1 MDLGLFILQTDRTI
15 APDVLAR
22 EAEARGFESLF
33 FAEHTHIPISRE
45 SPFPGGGE
53 LPDPYRRT
61 LDPFVALAVAGQATT
76 RLRLGTGVC
85 LPAQHDPITLAKQ
98 IATLD
103 HLTRGRVLLGIGFG
117 WNLEEA
123 RDHGVDVGQRRAIA
137 REKVLAMRALWSE
150 EVASFEGEHVHVSE
164 SWAWPKPVQVGGPPV
179 LLGGGATPAVFRHIV
194 EYGDGWMPIGG
205 SGLRDDVE
213 ALARLARER
222 GRDPSS
228 ISVTVFGTSADRRK
242 LDHYA
247 DLGVDRAVIMLP
259 SADPDRVL
267 RALDRAGAMVGR

>member
-1 MDLGLFILQTDRTI
+1 MHLGLFILQTDRTL
-15 APDVLAR
+15 APDLLAR
-22 EAEARGFESLF
+22 EAEDRGFESLF
-33 FAEHTHIPISRE
+33 FAEHTHIPVSRE
-45 SPFPGGGE
+45 SPFPGGGD

-98 IATLD
+98 VATLD
-103 HLTRGRVLLGIGFG
+103 HLTGGRVLLGIGFG

-123 RDHGVDVGQRRAIA
+123 RDHGIDPSLRRAIT
-137 REKVLAMRALWSE
+137 REKMLAMRALWSE
-150 EVASFEGEHVHVSE
+150 EVASFDGEHVHVSE
-164 SWAWPKPVQVGGPPV
+164 SWAWPKPARPGGPPV
-179 LLGGGATPAVFRHIV
+179 LLGGAGAPTVFRHLV

-205 SGLRDDVE
+205 SGLRDDMAE
-213 ALARLARER
+213 LARVAREH

-228 ISVTVFGTSADRRK
+228 ITVTVFGTSPDRGK

-247 DLGVDRAVIMLP
+247 SLGVERAVIMLP
-259 SADPDRVL
+259 SADPDRVW
-267 RALDRAGAMVGR
+267 RAVDRATAMVER